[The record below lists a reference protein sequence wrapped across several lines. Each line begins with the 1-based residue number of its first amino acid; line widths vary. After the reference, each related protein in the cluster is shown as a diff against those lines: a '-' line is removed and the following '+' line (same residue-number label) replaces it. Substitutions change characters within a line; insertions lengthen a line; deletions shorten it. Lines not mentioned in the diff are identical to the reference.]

1 MASWQRSALIL
12 SGLVVVGILMAWQ
25 VLPSQ
30 TSQYETRIVV
40 LKAKANLAAVFGNR
54 TAVKRLLMQ
63 TAEQSQRELIPQL
76 EAWKQQGE
84 VRRYRRFWIINAIA
98 VEGTP
103 QVFRALERHPAVAA
117 IRPNATVTLPKPIPS
132 SRITIQQ
139 AFTWG
144 LQKIRV
150 PEAWQ
155 TFQVQGEGVVVGVID
170 TGIDPDH
177 PDLRGKLRPQN
188 GWFDAVNG
196 QPTPYDDQ
204 GHGTHVSGTI
214 AGGNASGVHIGVAP
228 KATLIAAK
236 AFDASGIAIFEW
248 LIASMQWVMDPDG
261 DPNTD
266 DGADVVNN
274 SWGGDSDSPTMIP
287 EYRDIINAWI
297 AARIFP
303 AFAIGNEGPNPR
315 TTSSPGDY
323 PMAFGVGATD
333 INDQIA
339 DFSSRGPVFWEG
351 IGDIIKPDVS
361 APGVDIYSSV
371 PGGGYDSWMGTSMAC
386 PHVAGTVALMLSLA
400 IKNRRIDEIDV
411 DFLKRALEETAV
423 DLGAPGKDND
433 YGSGRI
439 DTFEALRKI
448 PPPRPIGFPN
458 LANSTLE
465 VSTSE
470 ATVGDMVTFTVR
482 VVNSGNADAINVV
495 VTVPS
500 IPTILSP
507 VTPQD
512 GGVFDDV
519 NRQVRWSL
527 ARVAVGQTVTLRFN
541 AGAASEGVAGVVA
554 QISAENAQTVVTS
567 PASVR
572 IVSPADP
579 YEPNNSPTAAS
590 TLADTDITSE
600 RAYLA
605 AGDQDWFKVNLPAG
619 KVFWVEVRA
628 WQIGSLLDAQLQVT
642 DALGQTLSPNQLLFV
657 ASNYIGRDPVAFVK
671 GNGSEVYFGITAET
685 GAPPSRQRGSYV
697 LRLRE
702 ITTSA
707 SFQNF
712 AVDSSTE
719 SIALK
724 AGEVGIVLDSLK
736 NEGSSLQQVLPFR
749 FSEGLRLV
757 QPSQARFFL
766 PPGPRPT
773 EPGVEPGI
781 ADWLLFIADSN
792 EAVLSEVPRLPATPI
807 NIGRIWVQEREGVL
821 FVRVEF
827 VGRRLTNLAEI
838 NLLVDF
844 DLDGDDTADARAKID
859 ASEQALFVG
868 AARRTFAFFNLSER
882 TVEFGV
888 RLSDLNNPERIQ
900 ARAQMRDTVTGT
912 DDFAPDLGWA
922 LMTRST
928 DGFGFGVSPA
938 SGTIIGGSTLTV
950 SLIADARTAQLGD
963 YLVSATIP
971 SEESTL
977 PSDLSHQL
985 SVTVEAGPPARISL
999 DLDATEVPTTIEQV
1013 NATVTVADAAGNAIE
1028 GVQVRLSV
1036 EPITIG
1042 RVAGTSVIEGI
1053 TDENGQF
1060 KATITLTG
1068 LAGNLTVKAEAP
1080 EANLVATRTL
1090 TVRLGVPTIL
1100 EVTTTPQADEQGI
1113 VKVTVDDNIVLKADL
1128 KDAKGNQIARPESPV
1143 QFQVAI
1149 VPVEGQP
1156 QILTVADGSPSDEDK
1171 SINGSIQVIIPSER
1185 FERKA
1190 GEAQVIVSVPE
1201 FPNIQPAQITVIVQP
1216 SIPARLMLL
1225 EQVDEWQ
1232 ASITSPMVK
1241 FKGEEVSLKV
1251 KVVDIYE
1258 NPIAGQKVSL
1268 TIQQGLT
1275 VRTTTG
1281 ETNENGEV
1289 TLTEQLIS
1297 PGTHNLWVISGGLRL
1312 PTDWQQTYRIIVLP
1326 EPITVSSEKVRGLSI
1341 PFLPPLT
1348 PPGQDPPSLSELL
1361 GVDPQVLERRIVR
1374 YDPVFGRF
1382 EFVDPTKPFSE
1393 IGTGF
1398 FVKPRQTVTLR
1409 PSNGRLPPTD
1419 TVEVALQVGWN
1430 LIGFPIPIEVPWR
1443 LSTIQVRS
1451 GTTTKPLAQATD
1463 VVTPFMWRWDEFA
1476 NAYKFVYDKSLAQGD
1491 FEGEI
1496 RPWEA
1501 YFIYAFQPCTLVVP
1515 VPLGA
1520 RKENLPAKSPNLQI
1534 FSLKVNRKDGTDT
1547 LLLGLSLDGQ
1557 VIDAALPPSPE
1568 APTRTALI
1576 GANGTKTGVSVKPM
1590 RQKVVWTL
1598 SLVGSEEGE
1607 EVEISGWNL
1616 SLLGRNWSLTLVDPL
1631 TNLTCSLRTGTY
1643 RLRLSAGE
1651 ERQLQIVAE
1660 KGTTQPLRVQNLRAI
1675 PMRGR
1680 GLTVEFSLTS
1690 AAQTEIVIQTLTGRV
1705 VRVLDNSF
1713 RHAGNHRVFWDGTVS
1728 SGQPMPAGVYLVK
1741 VIARDEKGRVAQSVV
1756 STRLR

>member
-1 MASWQRSALIL
+1 MANWRRSVLIL
-12 SGLVVVGILMAWQ
+12 GWLVVVGVLMTWQ
-25 VLPSQ
+25 FLPSQ
-30 TSQYETRIVV
+30 TPQYETRIVV
-40 LKAKANLAAVFGNR
+40 LKAKANLASVFGNR

-98 VEGTP
+98 VEGTQ
-103 QVFRALERHPAVAA
+103 QVFQALERHPAVAA
-117 IRPNATVTLPKPIPS
+117 IRPIRYIPAPRPIPS
-132 SRITIQQ
+132 RRIVPQQ

-170 TGIDPDH
+170 TGIDPNH
-177 PDLRGKLRPQN
+177 PDLRGKLRPVN
-188 GWFDAVNG
+188 GWADFLEG
-196 QPTPYDDQ
+196 SPTPIDPD

-228 KATLIAAK
+228 KVTLIVARAIPG
-236 AFDASGIAIFEW
+236 FDPQVLEA
-248 LIASMQWVMDPDG
+248 MQWVMDPDG

-274 SWGGDSDSPTMIP
+274 SWGGSSDSPTMIP

-303 AFAIGNEGPNPR
+303 AFAIGNEGPDPR
-315 TTSSPGDY
+315 TTGSPGDY

-333 INDQIA
+333 INDRIA

-371 PGGGYDSWMGTSMAC
+371 PGGGYESWMGTSMAC

-439 DTFEALRKI
+439 DAFEALRKI

-465 VSTSE
+465 VSTPE
-470 ATVGDMVTFTVR
+470 ATVGDTVTFTVR

-495 VTVPS
+495 VIVPS
-500 IPTILSP
+500 ISTILSP
-507 VTPQD
+507 ITPQD
-512 GGVFDDV
+512 GGVFDAV

-527 ARVAVGQTVTLRFN
+527 ARIAVGQTVTLRFN

-554 QISAENAQTVVTS
+554 QIGAENAQTVVTS
-567 PASVR
+567 PATVR
-572 IVSPADP
+572 IVSPTDP
-579 YEPNNSPTAAS
+579 HEPNNIPTAAF
-590 TLADTDITSE
+590 TLVSTDITTE

-605 AGDQDWFKVNLPAG
+605 AGDEDWFKANLPAG

-628 WQIGSLLDAQLQVT
+628 WQTGSPLDAQLQVT
-642 DALGQTLSPNQLLFV
+642 DANGQPLSANQVLFV
-657 ASNYIGRDPVAFVK
+657 ASNYIGRDPVAVVK
-671 GNGSEVYFGITAET
+671 GNGSEVYFAIKAES
-685 GAPPSRQRGSYV
+685 GAPSSRQRGSYV

-712 AVDSSTE
+712 AVDSLSGDN
-719 SIALK
+719 ALR
-724 AGEVGIVLDSLK
+724 AGEVGIVLGSLK
-736 NEGSSLQQVLPFR
+736 NEGASLQQVLPFR

-766 PPGPRPT
+766 PPGPRPA

-781 ADWLLFIADSN
+781 ADWLLLIADPN
-792 EAVLSEVPRLPATPI
+792 EAALSEVQRLPANPL

-838 NLLVDF
+838 NLLVEF
-844 DLDGDDTADARAKID
+844 DLDGDNVANAVARID

-888 RLSDLNNPERIQ
+888 RLSDLNSPERIQ
-900 ARAQMRDTVTGT
+900 ARAQMIDNTTGT
-912 DDFAPDLGWA
+912 VDFAPDFGWA
-922 LMTRST
+922 LMTRGG

-938 SGTIIGGSTLTV
+938 AGTIIGGSTLTV
-950 SLIADARTAQLGD
+950 SLIADAKTAQLGN
-963 YLVSATIP
+963 YTVSATIP
-971 SEESTL
+971 SQESAL
-977 PSDLSHQL
+977 PFDLSYQL
-985 SVTVEAGPPARISL
+985 PVTVVAGPPARISL
-999 DLDATEVPTTIEQV
+999 DLDATEVPATTEQV
-1013 NATVTVADAAGNAIE
+1013 KATVKVVDAAGNAIE
-1028 GVQVRLSV
+1028 GVRVRLSV
-1036 EPITIG
+1036 EPVTIG
-1042 RVAGTSVIEGI
+1042 TVAGTSVIEGI

-1068 LAGNLTVKAEAP
+1068 RAGSLTVKAEAP
-1080 EANLVATRTL
+1080 EANLVVTRTL
-1090 TVRLGVPTIL
+1090 TVRLGDPTVL
-1100 EVTTTPQADEQGI
+1100 AVTTTPPTDEQGT
-1113 VKVTVDDNIVLKADL
+1113 VKVTVDGNIVLRASL
-1128 KDAKGNQIARPESPV
+1128 KDAKDNPFARPESPV

-1149 VPVEGQP
+1149 IPVEGQP
-1156 QILTVADGSPSDEDK
+1156 ESRLVVDGGTSDEDG
-1171 SINGSIQVIIPSER
+1171 SVNGSIQVSIPVG
-1185 FERKA
+1185 RKSGQA
-1190 GEAQVIVSVPE
+1190 LISVSVPK
-1201 FPNIQPAQITVIVQP
+1201 FPNIQPVQVNVVVQP
-1216 SIPARLMLL
+1216 SIPARLLLL

-1251 KVVDIYE
+1251 KVVDTYG
-1258 NPIAGQKVSL
+1258 NPIAGQDVSL

-1275 VRTTTG
+1275 VKTTTRK
-1281 ETNENGEV
+1281 TDENGEV
-1289 TLTEQLIS
+1289 TLTERFES
-1297 PGTHNLWVISGGLRL
+1297 PGTRNLWVSSGGLRL

-1326 EPITVSSEKVRGLSI
+1326 EPITVSSERVRSLSI

-1348 PPGQDPPSLSELL
+1348 PQGQNPPSLSELL

-1374 YDPVFGRF
+1374 YNPVFARF
-1382 EFVDPTKPFSE
+1382 EFVDPTKPLSE
-1393 IGTGF
+1393 VSTGF
-1398 FVKPRQTVTLR
+1398 FVKPRQTVTFR
-1409 PSNGRLPPTD
+1409 PSSGRLPPTD

-1430 LIGFPIPIEVPWR
+1430 LIGFPIPVEVPWR
-1443 LSTIQVRS
+1443 LSTIQIRS
-1451 GTTTKPLAQATD
+1451 GTTVKPLAQATD
-1463 VVTPFMWRWDEFA
+1463 IVTPFMWRWDETA

-1496 RPWEA
+1496 KPWEA

-1520 RKENLPAKSPNLQI
+1520 RKETLPSKSPNWQL
-1534 FSLKVNRKDGTDT
+1534 FSLKVTRKDGTDT
-1547 LLLGLSLDGQ
+1547 LLLGLSLNGQ
-1557 VIDAALPPSPE
+1557 AIDAALPPNPA

-1576 GANGTKTGVSVKPM
+1576 GADGAKTGVSVKPM

-1598 SLVGSEEGE
+1598 LLVGGEEDE
-1607 EVEISGWNL
+1607 EVEIGGWNL
-1616 SLLGRNWSLTLVDPL
+1616 SSLGRDWSLTLVDPVA
-1631 TNLTCSLRTGTY
+1631 NLTRSLRAGTY
-1643 RLRLSAGE
+1643 KLRLSAGE
-1651 ERQLQIVAE
+1651 ERQVQIVAE
-1660 KGTTQPLRVQNLRAI
+1660 KGTTQPLRIQNLRATS
-1675 PMRGR
+1675 MRGR
-1680 GLTVEFSLTS
+1680 GLTVEFSLTN
-1690 AAQTEIVIQTLTGRV
+1690 AAQTEIVVQTLTGRV

-1713 RHAGNHRVFWDGTVS
+1713 RQAGNHRILWDGTI
-1728 SGQPMPAGVYLVK
+1728 SGVQPVPTGVYLVK

>member
-1 MASWQRSALIL
+1 MANWRRSVLIL
-12 SGLVVVGILMAWQ
+12 GWLVVVGVLMTWQ
-25 VLPSQ
+25 FLPSQ
-30 TSQYETRIVV
+30 TPQYETRIVV

-98 VEGTP
+98 VEGTQ
-103 QVFRALERHPAVAA
+103 QVFQALERHPAVAA
-117 IRPNATVTLPKPIPS
+117 IRPNTTVTLPRPIPS
-132 SRITIQQ
+132 SRIVIQQ

-170 TGIDPDH
+170 TGIDPNH

-196 QPTPYDDQ
+196 RPTPYDDQ

-236 AFDASGIAIFEW
+236 AFDASGIGTFEW
-248 LIASMQWVMDPDG
+248 IIASMQWVMDPDG

-274 SWGGDSDSPTMIP
+274 SWGGSSDSPTMIP

-303 AFAIGNEGPNPR
+303 AFAIGNEGPDPR
-315 TTSSPGDY
+315 TTGSPGDY

-351 IGDIIKPDVS
+351 FGDIIKPDVS

-371 PGGGYDSWMGTSMAC
+371 PGGGYESWMGTSMAC

-423 DLGAPGKDND
+423 DLGRPGKDND

-439 DTFEALRKI
+439 DAFEALRKI

-465 VSTSE
+465 VSTPE
-470 ATVGDMVTFTVR
+470 ATVGDTVTFTVR
-482 VVNSGNADAINVV
+482 VVNSGNADATNVV
-495 VTVPS
+495 VIVPS

-507 VTPQD
+507 ITPQD
-512 GGVFDDV
+512 GGVFDRI

-527 ARVAVGQTVTLRFN
+527 ARVAVGQTVTLRFS
-541 AGAASEGVAGVVA
+541 AGAALEGEARLEA
-554 QISAENAQTVVTS
+554 QISAENAFTVFTN
-567 PASVR
+567 PATVR
-572 IVSPADP
+572 IVSPTDP
-579 YEPNNSPTAAS
+579 HEPNNIPTAAF
-590 TLADTDITSE
+590 TLVSTDITTE

-605 AGDQDWFKVNLPAG
+605 ANDQDWFKANLPAG

-628 WQIGSLLDAQLQVT
+628 WQTGSPLDAQLQVT
-642 DALGQTLSPNQLLFV
+642 DANGQPLSANQVLFV
-657 ASNYIGRDPVAFVK
+657 ASNYIGRDPVAVVK

-685 GAPPSRQRGSYV
+685 GAPSSRQRGSYV

-712 AVDSSTE
+712 AVGSLAE
-719 SIALK
+719 SDALR
-724 AGEVGIVLDSLK
+724 AGEVGIVLGSLK
-736 NEGSSLQQVLPFR
+736 NEGASLQQVLPFR

-766 PPGPRPT
+766 PPGPRPA

-781 ADWLLFIADSN
+781 ADWLLLIADPN
-792 EAVLSEVPRLPATPI
+792 EAALSEVQRLPAIPL
-807 NIGRIWVQEREGVL
+807 NIGRIWVQERDGVL

-838 NLLVDF
+838 NLLIEF
-844 DLDGDDTADARAKID
+844 DSDGDGVANAVARIN

-888 RLSDLNNPERIQ
+888 RLSDLNLNSPEWRIQ
-900 ARAQMRDTVTGT
+900 ARAQMIDNTTGT
-912 DDFAPDLGWA
+912 VDFAPDFGWA
-922 LMTRST
+922 LMTHGG

-938 SGTIIGGSTLTV
+938 AGTIIGGSTLTV
-950 SLIADARTAQLGD
+950 SLIADAKTAQLGN
-963 YLVSATIP
+963 YTVSATIP
-971 SEESTL
+971 SQESAL
-977 PSDLSHQL
+977 PSDLSYQL
-985 SVTVEAGPPARISL
+985 PVTVVAGPPARILL
-999 DLDATEVPTTIEQV
+999 DLDATEVPATTEQV
-1013 NATVTVADAAGNAIE
+1013 KATVKVVDAADNAIE
-1028 GVQVRLSV
+1028 GVRVRLSV
-1036 EPITIG
+1036 EPVTIG
-1042 RVAGTSVIEGI
+1042 TVAGTSVIEGI

-1068 LAGNLTVKAEAP
+1068 RAGNLTVKAEAP

-1090 TVRLGVPTIL
+1090 TVRLGVPTVL
-1100 EVTTTPQADEQGI
+1100 AVTTTPPTDEQGT
-1113 VKVTVDDNIVLKADL
+1113 VKVTVDGNIVLRASL
-1128 KDAKGNQIARPESPV
+1128 MDAKNNPFAHPESPV

-1149 VPVEGQP
+1149 IPVEGQP
-1156 QILTVADGSPSDEDK
+1156 ESRLVVDGGTSDEDR
-1171 SINGSIQVIIPSER
+1171 SVNGSIQVSISVG
-1185 FERKA
+1185 RKSGQA
-1190 GEAQVIVSVPE
+1190 LISVSVPE
-1201 FPNIQPAQITVIVQP
+1201 FPNIQPVQVNVAVQP
-1216 SIPARLMLL
+1216 SVPTRLLLL

-1251 KVVDIYE
+1251 KVVDIYG
-1258 NPIAGQKVSL
+1258 NPIAGQDVSL

-1275 VRTTTG
+1275 VKTTTRK
-1281 ETNENGEV
+1281 TDENGEV
-1289 TLTEQLIS
+1289 TLTERFES
-1297 PGTHNLWVISGGLRL
+1297 PGTRNLWVSSGGLRL
-1312 PTDWQQTYRIIVLP
+1312 PADWRQTYRIIVLP
-1326 EPITVSSEKVRGLSI
+1326 EPITVSSERVRGLSI

-1348 PPGQDPPSLSELL
+1348 PQGQNPPSLSELL

-1374 YDPVFGRF
+1374 YNPVFARF
-1382 EFVDPTKPFSE
+1382 EFVDPTKPLSE
-1393 IGTGF
+1393 VGTGF
-1398 FVKPRQTVTLR
+1398 FVKPRQTVTFR
-1409 PSNGRLPPTD
+1409 PSSGRLPPTD

-1430 LIGFPIPIEVPWR
+1430 LIGFPIPVEVPWR
-1443 LSTIQVRS
+1443 LSTIQIRS
-1451 GTTTKPLAQATD
+1451 GTTVKPLAQATD
-1463 VVTPFMWRWDEFA
+1463 IVTPFMWRWDETA

-1496 RPWEA
+1496 KPWEA

-1520 RKENLPAKSPNLQI
+1520 RKETLPSKSPNWQL
-1534 FSLKVNRKDGTDT
+1534 FSLKVTRKDGTDT
-1547 LLLGLSLDGQ
+1547 LLLGLSLNGQ
-1557 VIDAALPPSPE
+1557 AIDAALPPNPA

-1576 GANGTKTGVSVKPM
+1576 GADGAKTGVSVKPM

-1598 SLVGSEEGE
+1598 LLVGGEEDE
-1607 EVEISGWNL
+1607 EVEIGGWNL
-1616 SLLGRNWSLTLVDPL
+1616 SSLGRDWSLTLVDPVA
-1631 TNLTCSLRTGTY
+1631 NLTRSLRAGTY
-1643 RLRLSAGE
+1643 KLRLSAGE
-1651 ERQLQIVAE
+1651 ERQVQIVAE
-1660 KGTTQPLRVQNLRAI
+1660 KGTTQPLRIQNLRATS
-1675 PMRGR
+1675 MRGR
-1680 GLTVEFSLTS
+1680 GIAVEFSLTN
-1690 AAQTEIVIQTLTGRV
+1690 AAQTEIVVQTLTGRV

-1713 RHAGNHRVFWDGTVS
+1713 RQAGNHRILWDGTIS
-1728 SGQPMPAGVYLVK
+1728 GGQPVPTGVYLVK

>member
-1 MASWQRSALIL
+1 MMLCWKRSVLIL
-12 SGLVVVGILMAWQ
+12 GWLTVVGILMAWQ
-25 VLPSQ
+25 VLSSQ
-30 TSQYETRIVV
+30 TPKYETRIVI

-63 TAEQSQRELIPQL
+63 TAEESQRELIPQL

-98 VEGTP
+98 VEGTQ
-103 QVFRALERHPAVAA
+103 QVFQALERHPAVAA
-117 IRPNATVTLPKPIPS
+117 IRPIRYIPAPRPIPS
-132 SRITIQQ
+132 RRIVPQQ

-170 TGIDPDH
+170 TGIDPNH
-177 PDLRGKLRPQN
+177 PDLRGKLRPVN
-188 GWFDAVNG
+188 GWADFLEG
-196 QPTPYDDQ
+196 SPTPIDPD

-228 KATLIAAK
+228 KVTLIVARAIPG
-236 AFDASGIAIFEW
+236 FDPQVLEA
-248 LIASMQWVMDPDG
+248 MQWVMDPDG

-274 SWGGDSDSPTMIP
+274 SWGGASDSPTMMP
-287 EYRDIINAWI
+287 EYRDILNAWI

-315 TTSSPGDY
+315 TTGSPGDY

-371 PGGGYDSWMGTSMAC
+371 PGGGYESWMGTSMAC

-411 DFLKRALEETAV
+411 NFLKRALEETAV
-423 DLGAPGKDND
+423 DLGRPGKDND

-439 DTFEALRKI
+439 DAFEALRKI

-465 VSTSE
+465 VSTPE
-470 ATVGDMVTFTVR
+470 ATVGDTVTFTVR
-482 VVNSGNADAINVV
+482 VVNSGNADATNVV
-495 VTVPS
+495 VIVPS

-507 VTPQD
+507 ITPQD
-512 GGVFDDV
+512 GGVFDRI

-527 ARVAVGQTVTLRFN
+527 ARVAVGQTVTLRFS
-541 AGAASEGVAGVVA
+541 AGAALEGEARLEA
-554 QISAENAQTVVTS
+554 QISAENAFTVSTN
-567 PASVR
+567 PATIR
-572 IVSPADP
+572 IVSPTDP
-579 YEPNNSPTAAS
+579 HEPNNIPTAAF
-590 TLADTDITSE
+590 TLVSTDITTE

-605 AGDQDWFKVNLPAG
+605 ANDQDWFKANLPAD

-628 WQIGSLLDAQLQVT
+628 WQTGSPLDAQLQVT
-642 DALGQTLSPNQLLFV
+642 DANGQPLSANQVLFV
-657 ASNYIGRDPVAFVK
+657 ASNYIGRDPVAVVK

-685 GAPPSRQRGSYV
+685 GAPSSRQRGSYV

-707 SFQNF
+707 LFRDF
-712 AVDSSTE
+712 AVDSLSGDN
-719 SIALK
+719 ALK
-724 AGEVGIVLDSLK
+724 AGEVGIVLGSLK
-736 NEGSSLQQVLPFR
+736 NEGASLQQVLPFR

-766 PPGPRPT
+766 PPGPRPA

-781 ADWLLFIADSN
+781 ADWMLLIADPN
-792 EAVLSEVPRLPATPI
+792 EAALSEVQRLPAIPL

-821 FVRVEF
+821 FMRVEF

-838 NLLVDF
+838 NLLIEF
-844 DLDGDDTADARAKID
+844 DLDGDNVANAVARID

-888 RLSDLNNPERIQ
+888 RLSDLNSPERIQ
-900 ARAQMRDTVTGT
+900 ARAQMTDNTTGT
-912 DDFAPDLGWA
+912 VDFTPDFGWA
-922 LMTRST
+922 LMTHGG

-938 SGTIIGGSTLTV
+938 AGTIVGGSTLTV
-950 SLIADARTAQLGD
+950 SLIADAKTAQLGE
-963 YLVSATIP
+963 YTVSATIP
-971 SEESTL
+971 SQESAL
-977 PSDLSHQL
+977 LSDLSYQL
-985 SVTVEAGPPARISL
+985 PVTVVAGPPARISL
-999 DLDATEVPTTIEQV
+999 DLDATEVPATIEQV
-1013 NATVTVADAAGNAIE
+1013 KATVTVADAAGNAIE
-1028 GVQVRLSV
+1028 GVRVRLSV
-1036 EPITIG
+1036 EPVTMG
-1042 RVAGTSVIEGI
+1042 TVAGTSVIEGI

-1068 LAGNLTVKAEAP
+1068 RAGNLTVKAEAP

-1090 TVRLGVPTIL
+1090 TVRLGVPTVL
-1100 EVTTTPQADEQGI
+1100 AVTTTPPTDEQGT
-1113 VKVTVDDNIVLKADL
+1113 VKVTVDGNIVLRASL
-1128 KDAKGNQIARPESPV
+1128 MDAKNNPIARTESPV

-1149 VPVEGQP
+1149 IPVEGQP
-1156 QILTVADGSPSDEDK
+1156 ESRLVVDGSTSDEDR
-1171 SINGSIQVIIPSER
+1171 SVNGSIQVSIPVG
-1185 FERKA
+1185 RKSGQA
-1190 GEAQVIVSVPE
+1190 LISVSVPE
-1201 FPNIQPAQITVIVQP
+1201 FPNIQPVQVNVAVQP
-1216 SIPARLMLL
+1216 SVPTRLLLL
-1225 EQVDEWQ
+1225 EQVNEWQ

-1241 FKGEEVSLKV
+1241 FKGEEVSLKA
-1251 KVVDIYE
+1251 KVVDIYG
-1258 NPIAGQKVSL
+1258 NPIAGQDVSL

-1275 VRTTTG
+1275 VKTKTG
-1281 ETNENGEV
+1281 KTDGNGEV
-1289 TLTEQLIS
+1289 TLTEKFES
-1297 PGTHNLWVISGGLRL
+1297 PGTRNLWVISGGLRL
-1312 PTDWQQTYRIIVLP
+1312 PTDWRQTYRIIVLP
-1326 EPITVSSEKVRGLSI
+1326 EPITVSSERVRGLSV

-1348 PPGQDPPSLSELL
+1348 PQGQNPPSLSELL

-1374 YDPVFGRF
+1374 YNPVFARF
-1382 EFVDPTKPFSE
+1382 EFVDPTKPLSE
-1393 IGTGF
+1393 VGTGF
-1398 FVKPRQTVTLR
+1398 FVKPRQTVTFR
-1409 PSNGRLPPTD
+1409 PSSGRLPPTD
-1419 TVEVALQVGWN
+1419 TIEVTLQVGWN
-1430 LIGFPIPIEVPWR
+1430 LIGFPIPVEVPWR
-1443 LSTIQVRS
+1443 LNTVQIRF
-1451 GTTTKPLAQATD
+1451 GTTVKPLAQATD
-1463 VVTPFMWRWDEFA
+1463 IVTPFMWRWDETA

-1496 RPWEA
+1496 KPWEA

-1520 RKENLPAKSPNLQI
+1520 RKETLPSKSPNWQL
-1534 FSLKVNRKDGTDT
+1534 FSLKVTRKDGTDT
-1547 LLLGLSLDGQ
+1547 LLLGLSLNGQ
-1557 VIDAALPPSPE
+1557 AIDAALPPNPA

-1576 GANGTKTGVSVKPM
+1576 GADGAKTGVSVKPM

-1598 SLVGSEEGE
+1598 LLVGGEEDE
-1607 EVEISGWNL
+1607 EVEIGGWNL
-1616 SLLGRNWSLTLVDPL
+1616 SSLGRDWSLTLVDPVA
-1631 TNLTCSLRTGTY
+1631 NLTRSLRAGTY
-1643 RLRLSAGE
+1643 KLRLSAGE
-1651 ERQLQIVAE
+1651 ERQVQIVAE
-1660 KGTTQPLRVQNLRAI
+1660 KGTTQPLRIQNLRATL
-1675 PMRGR
+1675 MRGR
-1680 GLTVEFSLTS
+1680 GLTVEFSLTN
-1690 AAQTEIVIQTLTGRV
+1690 AAQTEIIIQTLTGRV

-1713 RHAGNHRVFWDGTVS
+1713 RQAGNHRILWDGTVS
-1728 SGQPMPAGVYLVK
+1728 GGQPVPAGVYLVK
-1741 VIARDEKGRVAQSVV
+1741 VIARDEKGRIAQSVV

>member
-1 MASWQRSALIL
+1 
-12 SGLVVVGILMAWQ
+12 
-25 VLPSQ
+25 
-30 TSQYETRIVV
+30 
-40 LKAKANLAAVFGNR
+40 
-54 TAVKRLLMQ
+54 
-63 TAEQSQRELIPQL
+63 
-76 EAWKQQGE
+76 
-84 VRRYRRFWIINAIA
+84 
-98 VEGTP
+98 
-103 QVFRALERHPAVAA
+103 
-117 IRPNATVTLPKPIPS
+117 
-132 SRITIQQ
+132 
-139 AFTWG
+139 
-144 LQKIRV
+144 V

-170 TGIDPDH
+170 TGIDPNH

-236 AFDASGIAIFEW
+236 AFDALGFGTFEW
-248 LIASMQWVMDPDG
+248 LTASMQWVMDPDG

-274 SWGGDSDSPTMIP
+274 SWGGSSDSPTMIP

-303 AFAIGNEGPNPR
+303 AFAIGNEGPDPR
-315 TTSSPGDY
+315 TTASPGDY

-351 IGDIIKPDVS
+351 IGEIIKPDVS

-371 PGGGYDSWMGTSMAC
+371 PGGGYESWMGTSMAC

-439 DTFEALRKI
+439 DAFEALRKI

-470 ATVGDMVTFTVR
+470 ATVGDTVTFTVR
-482 VVNSGNADAINVV
+482 VVNSGTADAINVV

-507 VTPQD
+507 ITPQD
-512 GGVFDDV
+512 GGVFDAV

-541 AGAASEGVAGVVA
+541 AYAASEGVAGVVA
-554 QISAENAQTVVTS
+554 QITAENAQTIVTS
-567 PASVR
+567 PATVR

-579 YEPNNSPTAAS
+579 HEPNNIPTAAF
-590 TLADTDITSE
+590 TLADTDTTSE

-628 WQIGSLLDAQLQVT
+628 WQMGSPLDAQLQVT
-642 DALGQTLSPNQLLFV
+642 DASGQPLPSDQLLFV
-657 ASNYIGRDPVAFVK
+657 ASNYIGLDPVAVVK
-671 GNGSEVYFGITAET
+671 GSGSEVYFGITAET
-685 GAPPSRQRGSYV
+685 GAPSSRQRGSYV

-712 AVDSSTE
+712 AVDSLTDSN
-719 SIALK
+719 ALK
-724 AGEVGIVLDSLK
+724 AGEIGIVLGSLK
-736 NEGSSLQQVLPFR
+736 NEGTSRQQVLPFH

-757 QPSQARFFL
+757 QPSRARFFI
-766 PPGPRPT
+766 PPGLRPA

-781 ADWLLFIADSN
+781 ADWLLFIADPN
-792 EAVLSEVPRLPATPI
+792 EAVLSEVSGLPATPL

-821 FVRVEF
+821 FVQAEF

-838 NLLVDF
+838 NLLVGF
-844 DLDGDDTADARAKID
+844 DLDGDATADARAKID
-859 ASEQALFVG
+859 ASEQVLFVG

-882 TVEFGV
+882 IVEFGV

-900 ARAQMRDTVTGT
+900 VRAQMRDTVTGT
-912 DDFAPDLGWA
+912 DDLAPDFGWA

-938 SGTIIGGSTLTV
+938 AGTIVGGSTLTV
-950 SLIADARTAQLGD
+950 FMIADARTAQLGD
-963 YLVSATIP
+963 YTVLATIP
-971 SEESTL
+971 AGKSAL
-977 PSDLSHQL
+977 PTDLSHQL
-985 SVTVEAGPPARISL
+985 PVTVVPGPPARISL
-999 DLDATEVPTTIEQV
+999 DLSATEVLATIEPPQV
-1013 NATVTVADAAGNAIE
+1013 NVTITVTDAALNAVE
-1028 GVQVRLSV
+1028 GVRVRVSV

-1042 RVAGTSVIEGI
+1042 TVAGTSVVEGT
-1053 TDENGQF
+1053 TDENGRF
-1060 KATITLTG
+1060 KTTITLTG
-1068 LAGNLTVKAEAP
+1068 RAGSLTVKAEAP
-1080 EANLVATRTL
+1080 EANLITTKTL
-1090 TVRLGVPTIL
+1090 MVRLGEPASLT
-1100 EVTTTPQADEQGI
+1100 VTTTPPADGQG
-1113 VKVTVDDNIVLKADL
+1113 VVRVTVDGNIILKASL
-1128 KDAKGNQIARPESPV
+1128 TDAKGNPIARPESPV

-1149 VPVEGQP
+1149 VPVEGRP
-1156 QILTVADGSPSDEDK
+1156 QILSVVDGSQSDAGSTSDEDK
-1171 SINGSIQVIIPSER
+1171 SVNGSIQVTIPVGK
-1185 FERKA
+1185 KA
-1190 GEAQVIVSVPE
+1190 GQALVSVSVPG

-1216 SIPARLMLL
+1216 SIPARLLLL

-1232 ASITSPMVK
+1232 ASITSPMLK

-1251 KVVDIYE
+1251 KVVDIHE
-1258 NPIAGQKVSL
+1258 NPIAGQDVSL

-1275 VRTTTG
+1275 VRTKTLKTD
-1281 ETNENGEV
+1281 ENGEV
-1289 TLTEQLIS
+1289 NFAEQLTN

-1312 PTDWQQTYRIIVLP
+1312 PTDWQQTYRLIVLP
-1326 EPITVSSEKVRGLSI
+1326 EPITVSSERVRGLSI
-1341 PFLPPLT
+1341 PFLPPAS
-1348 PPGQDPPSLSELL
+1348 PSGQNPPSLSELL

-1382 EFVDPTKPFSE
+1382 EFVDPTKPLSK

-1398 FVKPRQTVTLR
+1398 FVKPRQTVTFR
-1409 PSNGRLPPTD
+1409 PRSGRLPPTD

-1443 LSTIQVRS
+1443 LSTIQIRS
-1451 GTTTKPLAQATD
+1451 GTTVKPLAQATD
-1463 VVTPFMWRWDEFA
+1463 IVTPFMWRWDETV

-1496 RPWEA
+1496 KPWEA
-1501 YFIYAFQPCTLVVP
+1501 YFIYAFQPCTLIVP

-1520 RKENLPAKSPNLQI
+1520 RKETLPSKSPNWRL
-1534 FSLKVNRKDGTDT
+1534 FSLKVTRKDGTDT
-1547 LLLGLSLDGQ
+1547 LLLGLSLNGQ
-1557 VIDAALPPSPE
+1557 AIDAALPPNPA

-1576 GANGTKTGVSVKPM
+1576 GADGAKTGVSVKPM

-1598 SLVGSEEGE
+1598 LLVGGEEDE
-1607 EVEISGWNL
+1607 EVEIDGWNL
-1616 SLLGRNWSLTLVDPL
+1616 SSLGRDWSLTLIDPVA
-1631 TNLTCSLRTGTY
+1631 NLTRSLRAGTY
-1643 RLRLSAGE
+1643 KLRLSAGE

-1675 PMRGR
+1675 PVRGR

-1713 RHAGNHRVFWDGTVS
+1713 RHAGNHRVLWDGTVS

-1741 VIARDEKGRVAQSVV
+1741 VVARDEKGRITQSIV
-1756 STRLR
+1756 STRLK

>member
-1 MASWQRSALIL
+1 MANWRRSVLVL
-12 SGLVVVGILMAWQ
+12 GGLVVVGLLMAWQ

-103 QVFRALERHPAVAA
+103 QVFQALERHPAVAA
-117 IRPNATVTLPKPIPS
+117 IRPNTPVTLPRPIPS

-170 TGIDPDH
+170 TGIDPNH

-236 AFDASGIAIFEW
+236 ALDALGFGTFEW
-248 LIASMQWVMDPDG
+248 LTASMQWVMDPDG

-274 SWGGDSDSPTMIP
+274 SWGSASNSPTMIP
-287 EYRDIINAWI
+287 EWRDIINAWI

-303 AFAIGNEGPNPR
+303 AFAIGNEGPDPR
-315 TTSSPGDY
+315 TTGSPGDY

-371 PGGGYDSWMGTSMAC
+371 PGGGYESWMGTSMAC

-439 DTFEALRKI
+439 DAFEALRKI

-465 VSTSE
+465 VSTTE
-470 ATVGDMVTFTVR
+470 ATVGDTVTFTVR
-482 VVNSGNADAINVV
+482 VVNSGTGDAANVV
-495 VTVPS
+495 VTVPN

-512 GGVFDDV
+512 GGVFDAV

-541 AGAASEGVAGVVA
+541 AYAASEGVAGIVA
-554 QISAENAQTVVTS
+554 QITAENAQTVVTS
-567 PASVR
+567 PATVR

-579 YEPNNSPTAAS
+579 HEPNNIPTAAF
-590 TLADTDITSE
+590 TLVGTDITSE

-605 AGDQDWFKVNLPAG
+605 AGDEDWFKANLPAG
-619 KVFWVEVRA
+619 KVFWFEVRA
-628 WQIGSLLDAQLQVT
+628 WQTGSPLDAQLQVT
-642 DALGQTLSPNQLLFV
+642 DANGQPLSADQVLFV
-657 ASNYIGRDPVAFVK
+657 ASNYIGRDPVAVVK
-671 GNGSEVYFGITAET
+671 GTGSEVYFAIKAES
-685 GAPPSRQRGSYV
+685 GAPSSRQRGSYV

-712 AVDSSTE
+712 AVDSLSGDN
-719 SIALK
+719 ALK
-724 AGEVGIVLDSLK
+724 AGEVGIVLGSLK
-736 NEGSSLQQVLPFR
+736 NEGTSLQQVLPFR

-766 PPGPRPT
+766 SPGPRPT

-781 ADWLLFIADSN
+781 ADWLLLIADPN
-792 EAVLSEVPRLPATPI
+792 EAALSEVQRLPAIPL

-844 DLDGDDTADARAKID
+844 DLEGDAIADARAKID

-900 ARAQMRDTVTGT
+900 ARAQMTDSTTGT
-912 DDFAPDLGWA
+912 VDLAPDFGWA
-922 LMTRST
+922 LMTRGGE
-928 DGFGFGVSPA
+928 GFGFGVSPA
-938 SGTIIGGSTLTV
+938 AGTIFGGSILTV
-950 SLIADARTAQLGD
+950 SLIADAKTASLGN
-963 YLVSATIP
+963 YTVSATIP
-971 SEESTL
+971 KQESAL
-977 PSDLSHQL
+977 MSDLSHQL
-985 SVTVEAGPPARISL
+985 PVTVKAGPPARISL
-999 DLDATEVPTTIEQV
+999 DLSRTEVPATIEPPQV
-1013 NATVTVADAAGNAIE
+1013 DATVTVTDAADNAIE
-1028 GVQVRLSV
+1028 GVRVRLSV
-1036 EPITIG
+1036 EPVTIG
-1042 RVAGTSVIEGI
+1042 TVAGTSVIEGI

-1060 KATITLTG
+1060 KETITLTG
-1068 LAGNLTVKAEAP
+1068 RAGSLTVKAEAP
-1080 EANLVATRTL
+1080 EVNLVAIRTL
-1090 TVRLGVPTIL
+1090 TIRLGFPTIL
-1100 EVTTTPQADEQGI
+1100 AVTTTPPTDEQGI
-1113 VKVTVDDNIVLKADL
+1113 VKVTVDGNIVLRASL
-1128 KDAKGNQIARPESPV
+1128 MDAKNNPIARTESPI
-1143 QFQVAI
+1143 QFQVATI
-1149 VPVEGQP
+1149 PVEGQP
-1156 QILTVADGSPSDEDK
+1156 QISLVTDGGTSDEDR
-1171 SINGSIQVIIPSER
+1171 SVNGSIQVSIPVG
-1185 FERKA
+1185 RKSGQA
-1190 GEAQVIVSVPE
+1190 LISVSVPE

-1216 SIPARLMLL
+1216 SIPARLLLL

-1251 KVVDIYE
+1251 KVVDTYE
-1258 NPIAGQKVSL
+1258 NPIEGQDVIL

-1275 VRTTTG
+1275 VKTKTG
-1281 ETNENGEV
+1281 KTDKNGEV
-1289 TLTEQLIS
+1289 TLTERFES
-1297 PGTHNLWVISGGLRL
+1297 PGTRNLWVSSGGLRL
-1312 PTDWQQTYRIIVLP
+1312 PTNWQQTYRIIVLP
-1326 EPITVSSEKVRGLSI
+1326 EPITVSSERVRGLSI
-1341 PFLPPLT
+1341 PFLPPL
-1348 PPGQDPPSLSELL
+1348 PPSGQNPPSLSELL
-1361 GVDPQVLERRIVR
+1361 GIAPQVLEGRIVR
-1374 YDPVFGRF
+1374 YNPVFARF
-1382 EFVDPTKPFSE
+1382 EFVDPTKPLSE

-1409 PSNGRLPPTD
+1409 PSSGLLPPTD

-1430 LIGFPIPIEVPWR
+1430 LIGFPIPVDVPWR
-1443 LSTIQVRS
+1443 LSTIQIRS
-1451 GTTTKPLAQATD
+1451 GTIVKPLAQATD
-1463 VVTPFMWRWDEFA
+1463 IVTPFMWRWDETA

-1496 RPWEA
+1496 KPWEA

-1520 RKENLPAKSPNLQI
+1520 RKETLPSKSPNWQL
-1534 FSLKVNRKDGTDT
+1534 FSLKVTRKDGTDT
-1547 LLLGLSLDGQ
+1547 LLLGLSLNGQ
-1557 VIDAALPPSPE
+1557 AVDATLPPNPA

-1576 GANGTKTGVSVKPM
+1576 GADGAKTGVSVKPM

-1598 SLVGSEEGE
+1598 LLVGGEEDE

-1616 SLLGRNWSLTLVDPL
+1616 SSLGRDWSLTLIDPVA
-1631 TNLTCSLRTGTY
+1631 NLTRSLRAGTY
-1643 RLRLSAGE
+1643 KLRLSAGE
-1651 ERQLQIVAE
+1651 ERQVQIVAE

-1675 PMRGR
+1675 PVRGR
-1680 GLTVEFSLTS
+1680 GLTVEFSLTN
-1690 AAQTEIVIQTLTGRV
+1690 AAQTEIVIQTLAGRV

-1713 RHAGNHRVFWDGTVS
+1713 RQAGNHRILWDGTI
-1728 SGQPMPAGVYLVK
+1728 SGGQLVPASVYLVK

-1756 STRLR
+1756 SARLR

>member
-1 MASWQRSALIL
+1 MVNWRRSVLIL
-12 SGLVVVGILMAWQ
+12 GGLVVVGILMAWQ

-54 TAVKRLLMQ
+54 AAVKRLLMQ

-103 QVFRALERHPAVAA
+103 QVFQALERHPAVAA
-117 IRPNATVTLPKPIPS
+117 IRPNPIIRPPRPIPS
-132 SRITIQQ
+132 TRIVPQQ

-177 PDLRGKLRPQN
+177 PDLRGKLRPVN
-188 GWFDAVNG
+188 GWFDPFDPG
-196 QPTPYDDQ
+196 SQPSDWE

-214 AGGNASGVHIGVAP
+214 AGGNASGIHIGVAP
-228 KATLIAAK
+228 KVTLIVAQL
-236 AFDASGIAIFEW
+236 FDEDEVSTEADDIAC
-248 LIASMQWVMDPDG
+248 MQWMMDPDN

-274 SWGGDSDSPTMIP
+274 SWGYSPSHSPDMWP
-287 EYRDIINAWI
+287 EHRDIINAWI

-303 AFAIGNEGPNPR
+303 AFAIGNEGPDPR
-315 TTSSPGDY
+315 TTGSPGDY

-351 IGDIIKPDVS
+351 IGEIIKPDVS

-371 PGGGYDSWMGTSMAC
+371 PGGGYESWMGTSMAC

-411 DFLKRALEETAV
+411 DFLKRSLEETAV

-439 DTFEALRKI
+439 DAFEALRKI

-470 ATVGDMVTFTVR
+470 ATVDDTVTFTVR
-482 VVNSGNADAINVV
+482 VVNSGTADAINVV

-512 GGVFDDV
+512 GGVFDAV

-527 ARVAVGQTVTLRFN
+527 ARVAVGQTVTFRFN

-554 QISAENAQTVVTS
+554 QITAENAQTIVTS
-567 PASVR
+567 PATVR

-579 YEPNNSPTAAS
+579 HEPNNIPTAAF
-590 TLADTDITSE
+590 TLAGTDITSE

-605 AGDQDWFKVNLPAG
+605 AGDEDWFKVNLPAG

-628 WQIGSLLDAQLQVT
+628 WQTGSPLDAHLQVT
-642 DALGQTLSPNQLLFV
+642 GASGQPLPPDQVLSF
-657 ASNYIGRDPVAFVK
+657 ASNYIGLDPVAVVK
-671 GNGSEVYFGITAET
+671 GTGSEVYFGITAET
-685 GAPPSRQRGSYV
+685 GAPSSRQRGSYV
-697 LRLRE
+697 LRLLE
-702 ITTSA
+702 ITTST

-712 AVDSSTE
+712 AVDSLTDSN
-719 SIALK
+719 ALK
-724 AGEVGIVLDSLK
+724 AGEVGIVLGSLK
-736 NEGSSLQQVLPFR
+736 NEGTSRQQVLPFH

-757 QPSQARFFL
+757 QPSQSRFFTL
-766 PPGPRPT
+766 PGPRPA

-781 ADWLLFIADSN
+781 ADWLLFIADPN
-792 EAVLSEVPRLPATPI
+792 EAVLSEASRLPNTPL

-821 FVRVEF
+821 FVRAEF

-844 DLDGDDTADARAKID
+844 DLNGDAIADARAKID
-859 ASEQALFVG
+859 ASEQMLFVG
-868 AARRTFAFFNLSER
+868 AARLTFAFFNLSER

-900 ARAQMRDTVTGT
+900 VRAQMRDTVTGT
-912 DDFAPDLGWA
+912 DDLAPDFGWA

-938 SGTIIGGSTLTV
+938 AGTIVGGSTLTV
-950 SLIADARTAQLGD
+950 FLIADARTAQLGD
-963 YLVSATIP
+963 YTVMATIP
-971 SEESTL
+971 AGRSAL
-977 PSDLSHQL
+977 PTDLSHQL
-985 SVTVEAGPPARISL
+985 PVTVVAGPPARISL
-999 DLDATEVPTTIEQV
+999 DLSATEVPATIEPPQV
-1013 NATVTVADAAGNAIE
+1013 NATITVTDAALNAVE
-1028 GVQVRLSV
+1028 GVRVKLSV

-1042 RVAGTSVIEGI
+1042 TVAGTSVVEG
-1053 TDENGQF
+1053 TTEENGRF
-1060 KATITLTG
+1060 KTTITLTG
-1068 LAGNLTVKAEAP
+1068 RAGSLTVKAEAP
-1080 EANLVATRTL
+1080 EANLITTKTL
-1090 TVRLGVPTIL
+1090 MVRLGEPTSL
-1100 EVTTTPQADEQGI
+1100 TVTTTPPADGQG
-1113 VKVTVDDNIVLKADL
+1113 VVRVTVDGNIVLKASL
-1128 KDAKGNQIARPESPV
+1128 TDAKGNPIARPESPV
-1143 QFQVAI
+1143 QIQVAI

-1156 QILTVADGSPSDEDK
+1156 QILTIADGSPSDEDR
-1171 SINGSIQVIIPSER
+1171 SVNGSIQVTIPVG
-1185 FERKA
+1185 RKA
-1190 GEAQVIVSVPE
+1190 GQALVSVSVPE

-1216 SIPARLMLL
+1216 SIPARLLLL

-1232 ASITSPMVK
+1232 ASITSPMLK

-1251 KVVDIYE
+1251 KVVDTYG
-1258 NPIAGQKVSL
+1258 NPIAGQDVSL

-1275 VRTTTG
+1275 VRTKTEKTD
-1281 ETNENGEV
+1281 ENGEV
-1289 TLTEQLIS
+1289 TLTERLES
-1297 PGTHNLWVISGGLRL
+1297 PGTRNLWAISGGLRL

-1326 EPITVSSEKVRGLSI
+1326 EPITLSSERVRGLSI
-1341 PFLPPLT
+1341 PFLPPL
-1348 PPGQDPPSLSELL
+1348 PPSGQTPPSLSELL

-1374 YDPVFGRF
+1374 YNPVFGRF
-1382 EFVDPTKPFSE
+1382 EFVDPTKPLSE

-1398 FVKPRQTVTLR
+1398 FVKPRQTVTFR
-1409 PSNGRLPPTD
+1409 PRSGRLPPTD

-1451 GTTTKPLAQATD
+1451 GITTKPLAQAID
-1463 VVTPFMWRWDEFA
+1463 VVTPFMWRWDEVA
-1476 NAYKFVYDKSLAQGD
+1476 NAYKFVYDKGLAQGD

-1496 RPWEA
+1496 KPWEA

-1520 RKENLPAKSPNLQI
+1520 RKETLPSKSPNWQL
-1534 FSLKVNRKDGTDT
+1534 FSLKVTRKDGTDT
-1547 LLLGLSLDGQ
+1547 LLLGLSLNGQ
-1557 VIDAALPPSPE
+1557 AIDAALPPNPA
-1568 APTRTALI
+1568 APTRTALS
-1576 GANGTKTGVSVKPM
+1576 GADGAKTGVSVKPM

-1598 SLVGSEEGE
+1598 LLVGGEEDE
-1607 EVEISGWNL
+1607 EVEIGGWNL
-1616 SLLGRNWSLTLVDPL
+1616 SSLGQDWSLTLIDPVA
-1631 TNLTCSLRTGTY
+1631 NLTRSLRAGTY
-1643 RLRLSAGE
+1643 KLRLSAGE
-1651 ERQLQIVAE
+1651 ERQVQIVAE
-1660 KGTTQPLRVQNLRAI
+1660 RGTTQPLRIQNLRAT

-1680 GLTVEFSLTS
+1680 GLTVEFSLTN

-1741 VIARDEKGRVAQSVV
+1741 VIARDEKGRIAQSVV
-1756 STRLR
+1756 STRLK

>member
-1 MASWQRSALIL
+1 MANWRRSVLIL
-12 SGLVVVGILMAWQ
+12 GWLVVVGVLVTWQ
-25 VLPSQ
+25 FLPSQ
-30 TSQYETRIVV
+30 TPQYETRIVV

-98 VEGTP
+98 VEGTQ
-103 QVFRALERHPAVAA
+103 QVFQALERHPAVAA
-117 IRPNATVTLPKPIPS
+117 IRPIRYIPAPRPIPS
-132 SRITIQQ
+132 RRIVPQQ

-170 TGIDPDH
+170 TGIDPNH
-177 PDLRGKLRPQN
+177 PDLRGKLRPVN
-188 GWFDAVNG
+188 GWADFLEG
-196 QPTPYDDQ
+196 SPTPIDPD

-228 KATLIAAK
+228 KVTLIVARAIPG
-236 AFDASGIAIFEW
+236 FDPQVLEA
-248 LIASMQWVMDPDG
+248 MQWVMDPDG

-274 SWGGDSDSPTMIP
+274 SWGGASDSPTMSP
-287 EYRDIINAWI
+287 EFRDILNAWI

-303 AFAIGNEGPNPR
+303 AFAIGNSGPNPR
-315 TTSSPGDY
+315 TTGSPGDY

-371 PGGGYDSWMGTSMAC
+371 PGGGYESWMGTSMAC

-423 DLGAPGKDND
+423 DLGRPGKDND

-439 DTFEALRKI
+439 DAFEALRKI

-465 VSTSE
+465 VSTPE
-470 ATVGDMVTFTVR
+470 ATVGDTVTFTVR
-482 VVNSGNADAINVV
+482 VVNSGNADATNVV

-507 VTPQD
+507 ITPQD
-512 GGVFDDV
+512 GGVFDRI

-554 QISAENAQTVVTS
+554 QIGAENAQTVVTS
-567 PASVR
+567 PATVR
-572 IVSPADP
+572 IVSPVDP
-579 YEPNNSPTAAS
+579 YDPNDKPNNTP
-590 TLADTDITSE
+590 ADAFALDGTDITTE

-605 AGDQDWFKVNLPAG
+605 ANDQDWFKANLPAG

-628 WQIGSLLDAQLQVT
+628 WQTGSPLDAQLQVT
-642 DALGQTLSPNQLLFV
+642 DANGQPLSANQVLFV
-657 ASNYIGRDPVAFVK
+657 ASNYIGRDPVAVVK

-685 GAPPSRQRGSYV
+685 GAPSSRQRGSYV

-712 AVDSSTE
+712 AVGSLAE
-719 SIALK
+719 SDALR
-724 AGEVGIVLDSLK
+724 AGEVGIVLGSLK
-736 NEGSSLQQVLPFR
+736 NEGASLQQVLPFR

-766 PPGPRPT
+766 PPGPRPA

-781 ADWLLFIADSN
+781 ADWLLLIADPN
-792 EAVLSEVPRLPATPI
+792 EAALSEVQRLPAIPL
-807 NIGRIWVQEREGVL
+807 NIGRIWVQERDGVL

-838 NLLVDF
+838 NLLIEF
-844 DLDGDDTADARAKID
+844 DSDGDGVANAVARID
-859 ASEQALFVG
+859 VSEQALFVG

-888 RLSDLNNPERIQ
+888 RLSDLNLNSPEWRIQ
-900 ARAQMRDTVTGT
+900 ARAQMIDNTTGT
-912 DDFAPDLGWA
+912 VDFAPDFGWA
-922 LMTRST
+922 LMIRGG
-928 DGFGFGVSPA
+928 DGFSFGVSPA
-938 SGTIIGGSTLTV
+938 AGTIIGGSALTV
-950 SLIADARTAQLGD
+950 SLIADAKTARLGN
-963 YLVSATIP
+963 YTTSATIP
-971 SEESTL
+971 SQESAL
-977 PSDLSHQL
+977 LSDLSHQL
-985 SVTVEAGPPARISL
+985 PVTVVAGPPARISL
-999 DLDATEVPTTIEQV
+999 DLDATEVPATTEQV
-1013 NATVTVADAAGNAIE
+1013 KATITVADAAGNVIE
-1028 GVQVRLSV
+1028 GVRVKLSV
-1036 EPITIG
+1036 EPVTIG
-1042 RVAGTSVIEGI
+1042 TVAGTSVIEGI

-1068 LAGNLTVKAEAP
+1068 RAGSLTVKAEAP
-1080 EANLVATRTL
+1080 EANLVVTRTL

-1100 EVTTTPQADEQGI
+1100 AVTTTPPTDEQGT
-1113 VKVTVDDNIVLKADL
+1113 VKVTVDGNIVLRASL
-1128 KDAKGNQIARPESPV
+1128 MDAKNNPIARPESPV

-1149 VPVEGQP
+1149 IPVEGQP
-1156 QILTVADGSPSDEDK
+1156 ESSLVTDGSTSDEDG
-1171 SINGSIQVIIPSER
+1171 SVNGSIQVSIPVG
-1185 FERKA
+1185 RKSGQA
-1190 GEAQVIVSVPE
+1190 LISVSVPE
-1201 FPNIQPAQITVIVQP
+1201 FPNIQPVQVNVVVQP
-1216 SIPARLMLL
+1216 SIPARLLLL

-1251 KVVDIYE
+1251 KVVDIYG
-1258 NPIAGQKVSL
+1258 NPIAGQDVSL

-1275 VRTTTG
+1275 VKTTTRK
-1281 ETNENGEV
+1281 TDENGEV
-1289 TLTEQLIS
+1289 TLTERFES
-1297 PGTHNLWVISGGLRL
+1297 PGTRNLWVSSGGLRL
-1312 PTDWQQTYRIIVLP
+1312 PADWRQTYRIIVLP
-1326 EPITVSSEKVRGLSI
+1326 EPITVSSERVRGLSI

-1348 PPGQDPPSLSELL
+1348 PQGQNPLSLSELL

-1374 YDPVFGRF
+1374 YNPVFARF
-1382 EFVDPTKPFSE
+1382 EFVDPTKPLSE
-1393 IGTGF
+1393 VGTGF
-1398 FVKPRQTVTLR
+1398 FVKPRQTVTFR
-1409 PSNGRLPPTD
+1409 PSSGRLPPTD

-1430 LIGFPIPIEVPWR
+1430 LIGFPIPVEVPWR
-1443 LSTIQVRS
+1443 LSTIQIRS
-1451 GTTTKPLAQATD
+1451 GTTVKPLAQATD
-1463 VVTPFMWRWDEFA
+1463 IVTPFMWRWDETA

-1496 RPWEA
+1496 KPWEA

-1520 RKENLPAKSPNLQI
+1520 RKETLPSKSPNWQL
-1534 FSLKVNRKDGTDT
+1534 FSLKVTRKDGTDT
-1547 LLLGLSLDGQ
+1547 LLLGLSLNGQ
-1557 VIDAALPPSPE
+1557 AIDATLPPNPA

-1576 GANGTKTGVSVKPM
+1576 GADGAKTGVSVKPM

-1598 SLVGSEEGE
+1598 LLVGGEEDE
-1607 EVEISGWNL
+1607 EVEIGGWNL
-1616 SLLGRNWSLTLVDPL
+1616 SSLGRDWSLTLVDPVA
-1631 TNLTCSLRTGTY
+1631 NLTRSLRAGTY
-1643 RLRLSAGE
+1643 KLRLSAGE
-1651 ERQLQIVAE
+1651 ERQVQIVAE
-1660 KGTTQPLRVQNLRAI
+1660 KGTTQPLRIQNLRATS
-1675 PMRGR
+1675 MRGR
-1680 GLTVEFSLTS
+1680 GIAVEFSLTN
-1690 AAQTEIVIQTLTGRV
+1690 AAQTEIVVQTLTGRV

-1713 RHAGNHRVFWDGTVS
+1713 RQAGNHRILWDGTIS
-1728 SGQPMPAGVYLVK
+1728 GGQPVPTGVYLVK